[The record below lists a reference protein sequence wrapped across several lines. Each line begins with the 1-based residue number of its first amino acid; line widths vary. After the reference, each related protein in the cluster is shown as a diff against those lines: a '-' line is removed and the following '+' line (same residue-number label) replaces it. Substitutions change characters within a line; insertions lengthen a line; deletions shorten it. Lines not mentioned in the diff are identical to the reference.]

1 MKSTALLLCCAA
13 LGGCASTTPAWDAR
27 FGDTA
32 RITLSQQ
39 VLRPDAARSAAPVS
53 GMDGRAAASA
63 YEQYQKSFQN
73 REPQAPAPGQ

>member
-13 LGGCASTTPAWDAR
+13 LGGCVSTTPGWDAR

-32 RITLSQQ
+32 RIVLSQQ
-39 VLRPDAARSAAPVS
+39 VLHPDAARIAGPLN

-73 REPQAPAPGQ
+73 REPEAPTLGK